1 MNHGGTE
8 DTGAGPGT
16 QDIAAGAELVRV
28 RGVEKH
34 FGTGVSV
41 LGRLELSVREG
52 EFTAIVGPS
61 GCGKSTLLRLV
72 AGLETPDTGS
82 LLVDGLCPRDATH
95 EVAFVFQ
102 DPTLLPWLKAS
113 ENVRLLL
120 ELRGIP
126 PSELEQ
132 RTLQALEL
140 VRLSSHA
147 GHYPRQLSGG
157 QRMRVSLAR
166 ALALSPRLL
175 LLDEPFA
182 ALDELTREALNEE
195 LLALRALQRWTALFV
210 THSVS
215 EAVFLSDRVLVMGQ
229 SPAGLIADIA
239 VELPARRDEATRR
252 SAAYLDLVSK
262 ISGLLRAQT
271 REGRT

>member
-1 MNHGGTE
+1 
-8 DTGAGPGT
+8 
-16 QDIAAGAELVRV
+16 VRV

>member
-1 MNHGGTE
+1 M
-8 DTGAGPGT
+8 
-16 QDIAAGAELVRV
+16 
-28 RGVEKH
+28 
-34 FGTGVSV
+34 
-41 LGRLELSVREG
+41 LGRVELCICEG

-72 AGLETPDTGS
+72 AGLENPDEG
-82 LLVDGLCPRDATH
+82 LIRVDGLCPRDATH

-120 ELRGIP
+120 DLQGLPAKVRA
-126 PSELEQ
+126 Q
-132 RTLQALEL
+132 RAASALEL
-140 VRLSSHA
+140 VRLTSHA
-147 GHYPRQLSGG
+147 EHYPRQLSGG

-166 ALALSPRLL
+166 ALALAPKLL

-215 EAVFLSDRVLVMGQ
+215 EAVFLSDRILVMGQ
-229 SPAGLIADIA
+229 SPLGIIADLR
-239 VELPARRDEATRR
+239 VELPPQRDAATRR
-252 SAAYLDLVSK
+252 SPAYLDLVSK
-262 ISGLLRAQT
+262 ISGQLRAQ
-271 REGRT
+271 RQEGT